1 MTQSIEVYDKLT
13 ELIDDGK
20 SIDIVYLDFR
30 KAFDSIP
37 HERLL
42 VKLKGYGINGNV
54 IGWVRIFFS
63 RLKAKSESW
72 KQLFK

>member
-30 KAFDSIP
+30 KAFDKIP

-42 VKLKGYGINGNV
+42 VKMKGYGIKGNV

-63 RLKAKSESW
+63 R
-72 KQLFK
+72 